1 MLTIE
6 VNGEK
11 RKVQKESTVADL
23 LEDIGIVGRRVAVER
38 NRDIVPRDR
47 YESTMVRN
55 GDVYEV
61 VEFVGGGF

>member
-11 RKVQKESTVADL
+11 RKVQKECTVADL

-38 NRDIVPRDR
+38 NRDIVSRDR